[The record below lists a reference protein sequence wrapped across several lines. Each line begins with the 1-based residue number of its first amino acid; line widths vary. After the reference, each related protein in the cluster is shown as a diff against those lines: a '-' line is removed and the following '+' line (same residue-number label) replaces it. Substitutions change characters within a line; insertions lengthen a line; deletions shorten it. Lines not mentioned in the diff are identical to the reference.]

1 MFAFL
6 LSLLTRYSF
15 AQVVTA
21 VAVTTAATVTIAGS
35 ADVVTTVERVIA
47 AASDEAVAA
56 VAADGGTGDA
66 PANPALAVLSSPVQ
80 VSPDYTLKNV
90 TYRLAEVP
98 TSIGAI
104 VFRLEAP
111 AVLPQRITVQAV
123 NPAGA
128 HYRCEYETVKGDLL
142 VTCDT
147 KNPALPVAQI
157 NRLYVEVHG

>member
-15 AQVVTA
+15 AQVVTV
-21 VAVTTAATVTIAGS
+21 VAVTTGATVTIAGS
-35 ADVVTTVERVIA
+35 ADVVATVERVIA
-47 AASDEAVAA
+47 AASSEAVA
-56 VAADGGTGDA
+56 AADGGTGDV
-66 PANPALAVLSSPVQ
+66 PVNPALAVLSSPVQ
-80 VSPDYTLKNV
+80 VSPDYTLKSV

-128 HYRCEYETVKGDLL
+128 HYRCDYEAVKGDLL
-142 VTCDT
+142 VTCNT
-147 KNPALPVAQI
+147 KTPALPVTQV

>member
-35 ADVVTTVERVIA
+35 ADVVATVERVIA
-47 AASDEAVAA
+47 AASNEAVA
-56 VAADGGTGDA
+56 AADGGTGDA
-66 PANPALAVLSSPVQ
+66 PANPALAVLSSPVE

-90 TYRLAEVP
+90 TYRLAEEA

-128 HYRCEYETVKGDLL
+128 HYRCDYETVKGDLL

-147 KNPALPVAQI
+147 KTPALPVTQV
-157 NRLYVEVHG
+157 NRLYVEVHS